1 VREVRGLGLL
11 LGVEI
16 DNRQGNA
23 VELAERIMYAA
34 LRRGLNFKVSKGT
47 VLTFAPPLNVTEE
60 ELNQAWTMLAAAIS
74 EISDSLVAPTSRK
87 SNA

>member
-1 VREVRGLGLL
+1 
-11 LGVEI
+11 
-16 DNRQGNA
+16 
-23 VELAERIMYAA
+23 
-34 LRRGLNFKVSKGT
+34 